1 MASACM
7 MQFGEIDI
15 DSELVAFKE
24 SVEGDQAIMM
34 LNNGCICCT
43 VKEDLL
49 VMLEELVPTLFP
61 GSQRRIMCILFSTGR
76 ITHVMESYLFVPMS
90 GRPSRQV

>member
-1 MASACM
+1 MHSLPSRDMLQAYAFLTATFRH

-49 VMLEELVPTLFP
+49 VMLEELV
-61 GSQRRIMCILFSTGR
+61 
-76 ITHVMESYLFVPMS
+76 
-90 GRPSRQV
+90 RPSCHHHL